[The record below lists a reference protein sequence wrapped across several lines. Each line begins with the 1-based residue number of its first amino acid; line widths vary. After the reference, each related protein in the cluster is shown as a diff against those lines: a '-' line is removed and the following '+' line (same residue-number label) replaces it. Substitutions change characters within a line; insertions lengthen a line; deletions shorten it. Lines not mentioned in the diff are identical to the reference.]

1 VNALVS
7 ITSHAP
13 FARQQILSYDPFGR
27 EVTRMK
33 LLLVLVL
40 LFCSAISGPLCA
52 QVVDASTCDILSNPQ
67 SFDGKIVRLKGTV
80 SSGFEEFVVKDSSC
94 GQPIN
99 AIWLAY
105 PDGTKG
111 KAGPAAFLRLQLAK
125 NNPATATIPSHPAVK
140 LDKNKDF
147 KQFDALLSTPYKAGG
162 MCLGCTRYTV
172 TATLVG
178 RLDGVKDAGVVRD
191 GSGKFISANGF
202 GNLNLYR
209 ARLVLQSV
217 ADLSSH
223 EIDYSGVSASTK
235 DDSTHDSGGGDPVA
249 AAHQA
254 ARAFGPDSQAGNEV
268 ERAAAAYGKQG
279 EDNGVQ
285 VGFGTPNEVPKNDG
299 ATSDNNSPDGLVLD
313 CTFDMDR
320 LKGDALARAI
330 AHVGTHIAD
339 LRSSGASAPTV
350 TAYDL
355 EYRAWKTTVLG
366 AVAFQQKTLTAP
378 GGYLLWNAAWPAAE
392 RNKKVDEG
400 ITSLLRDGEALK
412 K

>member
-1 VNALVS
+1 
-7 ITSHAP
+7 
-13 FARQQILSYDPFGR
+13 
-27 EVTRMK
+27 MK
-33 LLLVLVL
+33 QFLLPVLF
-40 LFCSAISGPLCA
+40 FCSAVSGPLCA
-52 QVVDASTCDILSNPQ
+52 QAVDATTCDILANPQ
-67 SFDGKIVRLKGTV
+67 SFDGKIVRVKGTI
-80 SSGFEEFVVKDSSC
+80 SSGFEEFALKDPLC
-94 GQPIN
+94 DQPIN

-105 PDGTKG
+105 PGGTKG
-111 KAGPAAFLRLQLAK
+111 KAGPAAFLQLQLAK
-125 NNPATATIPSHPAVK
+125 NNPATATIPSRPAVK

-147 KQFDALLSTPYKAGG
+147 KQFDSLLSTPYKTGG

-178 RLDGVKDAGVVRD
+178 RLDGVKDAGIARD
-191 GSGKFISANGF
+191 SSGKVVSANGF

-217 ADLSSH
+217 ADVSSH
-223 EIDYSGVSASTK
+223 EIDYSRVSAATK
-235 DDSTHDSGGGDPVA
+235 DDSPHDSGGGDPVA

-254 ARAFGPDSQAGNEV
+254 ARAFGPDSQAGKDV
-268 ERAAAAYGKQG
+268 ERAAAAYGKEG

-285 VGFGTPNEVPKNDG
+285 VGFGIPNEVPKNDG
-299 ATSDNNSPDGLVLD
+299 PKSDNNSPDGLVLN

-330 AHVGTHIAD
+330 AHVGTHLAD
-339 LRSSGASAPTV
+339 LRGPSPGAPAV

-355 EYRAWKTTVLG
+355 EYRAWQTTVLG

-378 GGYLLWNAAWPAAE
+378 GGYLLWNSAWPAAE
-392 RNKKVDEG
+392 RNKMVDEG
-400 ITSLLRDGEALK
+400 ITGLLRDGEALK